1 MLNIGLNNPIS
12 MVELCV
18 ISCMVNAEPI
28 NPLDGLGFGMQLGG
42 LDSMQAS
49 RHTWSLSLQTPISV
63 KKYWT
68 LSSRIVHWSFDL
80 CSSTWVHG

>member
-1 MLNIGLNNPIS
+1 MRNIGLNNAIS

-42 LDSMQAS
+42 LDSMHAS
-49 RHTWSLSLQTPISV
+49 RHTW
-63 KKYWT
+63 
-68 LSSRIVHWSFDL
+68 
-80 CSSTWVHG
+80 